1 MRIALLHTRL
11 RVEERLLADALSAR
25 GVEPVLL
32 DLREAVFDIHD
43 PGEWSAFD
51 AVLDRSVSLTAS
63 LTAVACLE
71 SHGIRCINR
80 LETIELCS
88 DKLRTSLALA
98 RAPGGGIP
106 APRTLVAADP
116 ASALRAIEHI
126 GYPAVIKP
134 TVGSWGRLLARV
146 NDRDAA
152 EAILEHRATLGSV
165 HHHVHYIQEHIDKP
179 GRDIRVFVVGG
190 HPIAAIARASAHWVT
205 NTARGAKASGLAV
218 TPDLADLARRASSA
232 VRADICAIDILE
244 CPRRGPLVSE
254 INHSMEFR
262 NSIDTTGI
270 DIPGLVADHVL
281 AIARSQAPARAEA
294 LA

>member
-11 RVEERLLADALSAR
+11 RVEERLLADALAAR

-43 PGEWSAFD
+43 PGAWSAYD

-80 LETIELCS
+80 LDTIEVCS

-98 RAPGGGIP
+98 RAGIP
-106 APRTLVAADP
+106 TPRTLVAADP
-116 ASALRAIEHI
+116 ASALRAIEEL
-126 GYPAVIKP
+126 GYPVVIKP

-152 EAILEHRATLGSV
+152 EAILEHRTTLGSV

-179 GRDIRVFVVGG
+179 GRDIRVFVVGAE
-190 HPIAAIARASAHWVT
+190 PIAAIARSSDHWVT

-218 TPDLADLARRASSA
+218 TPDLADLARRAASA

-270 DIPGLVADHVL
+270 DIPGLVAEHTI
-281 AIARSQAPARAEA
+281 AIARASAPTREGA